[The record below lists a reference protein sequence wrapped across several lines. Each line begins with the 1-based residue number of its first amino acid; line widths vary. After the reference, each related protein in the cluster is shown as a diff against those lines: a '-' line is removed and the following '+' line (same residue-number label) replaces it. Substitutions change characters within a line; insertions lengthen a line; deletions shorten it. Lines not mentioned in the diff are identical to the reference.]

1 MIRGTG
7 ESAHVCVKRVPGT
20 VETENQGAAPAS
32 RLWLSG
38 LGVDVLRVGGP
49 RVRDPFTLMLEGR
62 PATEARVYEWAQ
74 EAIVGFNGGWSGQRG
89 DWRVLRG
96 GWSGQRS
103 G

>member
-7 ESAHVCVKRVPGT
+7 ESAHVCVKRVSST
-20 VETENQGAAPAS
+20 VETENQGAAP
-32 RLWLSG
+32 G
-38 LGVDVLRVGGP
+38 ILRVGGLG
-49 RVRDPFTLMLEGR
+49 VRDPYTLVLEGR
-62 PATEARVYEWAQ
+62 PAAEARVYERVQ